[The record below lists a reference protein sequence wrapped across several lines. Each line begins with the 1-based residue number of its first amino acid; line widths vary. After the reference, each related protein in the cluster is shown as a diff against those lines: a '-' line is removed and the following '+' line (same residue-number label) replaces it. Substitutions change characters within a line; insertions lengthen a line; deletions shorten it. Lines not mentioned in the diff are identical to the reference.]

1 MKNTCTC
8 IRRRGP
14 LFASAAAIAAVVAFL
29 GLTLLLRDVQAFTV
43 RSLPLLGRR
52 LEQRHLR
59 KQQQQQKQLQDE
71 TTRITTTTTT
81 TTLDED
87 TTDGNVVA
95 PTKGPRRRVTRV
107 AGGIASTIRS
117 GLARLPRRRI
127 ESQLQDEDISDVA
140 TASAAIYMNPETAT
154 MASNLQITWEP
165 NAAQHIRNLHR
176 VSNPTR
182 PLMIGVVGIPG
193 SGKST
198 SCDILAEFLQDD
210 EKLLSQL
217 ESSKNGNGKKRRKN
231 NNNGK
236 KNKDTFFDTSADGS
250 NKQEPLKPLVM
261 PMDGYHYSM
270 AQLLE
275 FPNAEDAIYRRG
287 ACDTFDSE
295 GLARDLERIAHGLE
309 PIVQIPGFDHARGDP
324 TPAQHTFSRDQ
335 HNVVIC
341 EGLYLLHDQDGWE
354 RVQKYLDWTI
364 YIKADVDT
372 CIERLKERNKCIP
385 GYSAEEIAVR
395 CDAVDRVNALLASDT
410 ASKYAAQIVDSGARF

>member
-1 MKNTCTC
+1 MVS
-8 IRRRGP
+8 
-14 LFASAAAIAAVVAFL
+14 LL
-29 GLTLLLRDVQAFTV
+29 LLLLLRDLNVHAFTI
-43 RSLPLLGRR
+43 RSLPLLGRK
-52 LEQRHLR
+52 LEQRQLR
-59 KQQQQQKQLQDE
+59 KQQKQKQLHDE
-71 TTRITTTTTT
+71 TMKITTATTTS
-81 TTLDED
+81 LDED
-87 TTDGNVVA
+87 STDGSVTTTVA
-95 PTKGPRRRVTRV
+95 PNTKWGGPRRRVTRV
-107 AGGIASTIRS
+107 TGGIASTIRN
-117 GLARLPRRRI
+117 GLSRLPRRRI
-127 ESQLQDEDISDVA
+127 ESQLQEEDISDVA
-140 TASAAIYMNPETAT
+140 TASAGLYMNPETAT
-154 MASNLQITWEP
+154 MASNIKVTWEP
-165 NAAQHIRNLHR
+165 DAAMHIHNLYK

-198 SCDILAEFLQDD
+198 SCDILAELLQDE
-210 EKLLSQL
+210 EKLHSHL
-217 ESSKNGNGKKRRKN
+217 ESKSGNGNGNGNNGNKKRRR

-236 KNKDTFFDTSADGS
+236 KNKDASASLDDM
-250 NKQEPLKPLVM
+250 KQEKPMKPLVM

-324 TPAQHTFSRDQ
+324 TPAQHTFSRDE

-354 RVQKYLDWTI
+354 RIQKYLDWTI
-364 YIKADVDT
+364 YIKADVDM

-385 GYSAEEIAVR
+385 GYTAEEIAIR

-410 ASKYAAQIVDSGARF
+410 ASKYAAQIVDSGATF

>member
-14 LFASAAAIAAVVAFL
+14 FASVMTVAAVATVVGFL
-29 GLTLLLRDVQAFTV
+29 CLTFLLRDVQAFTV

-52 LEQRHLR
+52 LEQRQLR
-59 KQQQQQKQLQDE
+59 KQEQQQQKLQDE
-71 TTRITTTTTT
+71 TMRITTTTT

-87 TTDGNVVA
+87 STDGNVVT

-117 GLARLPRRRI
+117 GLARLPRRKM

-154 MASNLQITWEP
+154 MASNVQITWEP

-217 ESSKNGNGKKRRKN
+217 ESKSSNGKKRRKN
-231 NNNGK
+231 NNGK
-236 KNKDTFFDTSADGS
+236 KNKDSFFGTSTDG
-250 NKQEPLKPLVM
+250 NTQEPLKPLVM

-354 RVQKYLDWTI
+354 RIQKYLDWTI

-410 ASKYAAQIVDSGARF
+410 ASKYAAQIVDSGATF